1 MDITEDFCSYE
12 VAKLLKEKGFN
23 EPIRCWYDN
32 TKDFHESGVKM
43 RNSDCINPT
52 IMCPTHQMAMKWL
65 REKYQLLISVDV
77 SPIYG
82 RVKDENGRNTCGLL
96 YWHYIASG
104 EWMNEKYN
112 PNQKAFVV
120 SAKCYE
126 EAVETALK
134 YSLENLILL

>member
-1 MDITEDFCSYE
+1 MITEDYCSFE

-65 REKYQLLISVDV
+65 REVHGLHISLEPCYDYDSMHVV
-77 SPIYG
+77 F
-82 RVKDENGRNTCGLL
+82 L
-96 YWHYIASG
+96 
-104 EWMNEKYN
+104 
-112 PNQKAFVV
+112 AFVQNV
-120 SAKCYE
+120 ADVHEFFDGRKNVASYPNAEKSYE
-126 EAVETALK
+126 LAIK
-134 YSLENLILL
+134 YCLENLI

>member
-1 MDITEDFCSYE
+1 MITEDYCSFE

-65 REKYQLLISVDV
+65 REVHNILLFILPSQ
-77 SPIYG
+77 
-82 RVKDENGRNTCGLL
+82 ENGKLVYLVEVWT
-96 YWHYIASG
+96 W
-104 EWMNEKYN
+104 NEEEGI
-112 PNQKAFVV
+112 
-120 SAKCYE
+120 YE
-126 EAVETALK
+126 STYAPMPRKEPKQTVEAALK
-134 YSLENLILL
+134 YSLENLI